1 MLKTKRTNC
10 LKKDL
15 IGMRVF
21 PTLSPFI
28 YPHYKNMKKKPLLAL
43 SLAAVSAVT
52 VADIPESNGK
62 GEYKVFTAYVKG
74 KATAGNLKEK

>member
-1 MLKTKRTNC
+1 ADSACTSGKISYARKMLKTKRTNC

-28 YPHYKNMKKKPLLAL
+28 YPHYKNMKKNPCLHSHLQPCPPLR
-43 SLAAVSAVT
+43 
-52 VADIPESNGK
+52 
-62 GEYKVFTAYVKG
+62 
-74 KATAGNLKEK
+74 

>member
-28 YPHYKNMKKKPLLAL
+28 YPHYKNMKKNPCLHSHLQPCPPLR
-43 SLAAVSAVT
+43 
-52 VADIPESNGK
+52 
-62 GEYKVFTAYVKG
+62 
-74 KATAGNLKEK
+74 